1 MILWIL
7 MMAPSASDNA
17 VENQAKALEIFREVQ
32 LCYEQSVQLNLKSEQ
47 SGSEKY
53 YWCQPVKMGNLS

>member
-7 MMAPSASDNA
+7 MVAPNAGDNA
-17 VENQAKALEIFREVQ
+17 VENQAKALEIFRGEK
-32 LCYEQSVQLNLKSEQ
+32 LCYETSVQMNLKSEN

-53 YWCQPVKMGNLS
+53 YWCQPVGIDHLS